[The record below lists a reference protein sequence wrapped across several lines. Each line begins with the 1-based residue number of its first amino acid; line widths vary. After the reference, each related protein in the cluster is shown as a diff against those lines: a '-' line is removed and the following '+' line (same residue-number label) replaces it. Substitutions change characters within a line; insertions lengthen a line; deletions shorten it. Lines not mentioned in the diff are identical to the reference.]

1 MEDGLITTKEV
12 GNYRIKI
19 YYDTDS
25 ACPCESWDMAACFL
39 WECIYLPRLQDVCDW
54 REVFG
59 KYGDSRH
66 SLIDALHELISKY
79 VKWKDLLNYFKKGKI
94 DGCRLRYDNHDKMW
108 YYKEIFSIS
117 PSDLYTY
124 DYTYEFIEDLGC
136 EELIQILS
144 DLGKDIFVKEW
155 STTGY
160 SQGDYVKG
168 IAFCTKERYT
178 KMVSNNT
185 SDWKTK
191 IDKLIDDEVKSI
203 GMWMWGDVKGYVLEK
218 KVKFVKKYKD
228 KSRED
233 EEGEEWEKVD
243 SCWGYYMETDEL
255 IEGIMKEHNL
265 KEYGDGGGIMRV
277 YYQKEHQRITNNTDS
292 GQRLIVTDATGNRWG
307 KVRRAPVQGRRGL
320 HHMA

>member
-1 MEDGLITTKEV
+1 MEDRPITTKEV

-19 YYDTDS
+19 YYDTDME
-25 ACPCESWDMAACFL
+25 CPCKSWDMAACFL
-39 WECIYLPRLQDVCDW
+39 WEYSDSYQLQDVCDW

-66 SLIDALHELISKY
+66 SLIDALHKLISKY
-79 VKWKDLLNYFKKGKI
+79 VEWKDLLNYFKKGKI
-94 DGCRLRYDNHDKMW
+94 DGYQLRYDNHDKMW

-185 SDWKTK
+185 SDWKTQ

-218 KVKFVKKYKD
+218 KVKFVKKYKEE
-228 KSRED
+228 KPP
-233 EEGEEWEKVD
+233 EGEEVLAYHPSWI
-243 SCWGYYMETDEL
+243 DEDFNPRGIRIGFWNGGDDFKSAHWWDYQDCYITISHCDCDDNSL
-255 IEGIMKEHNL
+255 FSDRIKNSIEPELWISL
-265 KEYGDGGGIMRV
+265 DV
-277 YYQKEHQRITNNTDS
+277 ITNYLPDIKQNH
-292 GQRLIVTDATGNRWG
+292 L
-307 KVRRAPVQGRRGL
+307 
-320 HHMA
+320 

>member
-1 MEDGLITTKEV
+1 MEDRLITTKEV

-66 SLIDALHELISKY
+66 SLIDALHKLISKY

-136 EELIQILS
+136 KELIQILS

-160 SQGDYVKG
+160 SQWDYVKG

-185 SDWKTK
+185 SDWKTQ

-233 EEGEEWEKVD
+233 EEGEEWEEVD

-255 IEGIMKEHNL
+255 IEEIMKEHNL
-265 KEYGDGGGIMRV
+265 KE
-277 YYQKEHQRITNNTDS
+277 
-292 GQRLIVTDATGNRWG
+292 
-307 KVRRAPVQGRRGL
+307 
-320 HHMA
+320 